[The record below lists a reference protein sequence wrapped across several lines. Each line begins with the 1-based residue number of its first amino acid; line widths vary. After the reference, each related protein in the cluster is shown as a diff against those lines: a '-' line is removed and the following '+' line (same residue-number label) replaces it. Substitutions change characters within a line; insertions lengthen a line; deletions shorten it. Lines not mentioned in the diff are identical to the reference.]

1 MYDLGT
7 ISCANPNKRCNVVL
21 SSRAQ
26 TVRRYGYLTWSY
38 PASTESSGSRQIPA
52 QPSGV
57 VTSLADDPN
66 LSGWQAMSL
75 VNHAPD
81 LSRTDNRLLAALPP
95 ETLASLEQD
104 LKRVSLSQG
113 IVCYEAGNPIDRV
126 YFPISGMISLLV
138 GGRNGDIVEAGI
150 IGREGAAGLQSGL
163 GERRS
168 YSRAAIQIP
177 GRFAVISAAH
187 FERAVSNSAP
197 LRDLVFRYVETR
209 WAQAQQ
215 IAACNAIHSGS
226 PRLCRW
232 LLQAADCTGS
242 DHVPLTQ
249 EFLADMLG
257 MRRTTVTLLAQE
269 LQQRGVIKYSRGK
282 ITLLDRKKLEAC
294 ACDCYEALKR
304 ENLSLRIGV

>member
-1 MYDLGT
+1 
-7 ISCANPNKRCNVVL
+7 
-21 SSRAQ
+21 
-26 TVRRYGYLTWSY
+26 
-38 PASTESSGSRQIPA
+38 
-52 QPSGV
+52 
-57 VTSLADDPN
+57 VTPICQV
-66 LSGWQAMSL
+66 GL
-75 VNHAPD
+75 VNNALD
-81 LSRTDNRLLAALPP
+81 LSRSDNQLLAALPR
-95 ETLASLEQD
+95 ETLALFGQD
-104 LKRVSLSQG
+104 LKHVSLALG
-113 IVCYEAGNPIDRV
+113 ILCYEAGDLIDRV

-138 GGRNGDIVEAGI
+138 GGRDGKIVETGV

-269 LQQRGVIKYSRGK
+269 LQQRGVVSYSRGK